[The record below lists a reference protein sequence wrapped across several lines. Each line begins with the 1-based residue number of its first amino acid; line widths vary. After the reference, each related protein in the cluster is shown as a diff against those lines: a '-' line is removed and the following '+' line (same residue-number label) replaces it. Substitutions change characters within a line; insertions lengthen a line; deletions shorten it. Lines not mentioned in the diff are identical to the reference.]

1 MQILVFPCYNLF
13 RCHVLGKHSTTFTPI
28 SFVFR
33 AANARGKMFL
43 LDNSLDCFIFRRY
56 LLVGGHEGRFR
67 VEHRTGMIKVRS
79 LLDGVEV
86 SKIFSLEIEAHD
98 LGPQRRTTQ
107 TVVKIKVVDKTS
119 PIFDQLAYSEVV
131 REDVK
136 VGHRICS
143 IQARSPGGADIVYA
157 IMKGN
162 PRNDFFIDFNS
173 GKCLTDG
180 SPVMRT

>member
-1 MQILVFPCYNLF
+1 MQSLPQ
-13 RCHVLGKHSTTFTPI
+13 SI
-28 SFVFR
+28 SFFTQLMQEQKCLPL
-33 AANARGKMFL
+33 NNYL
-43 LDNSLDCFIFRRY
+43 HCFILRRY

-67 VEHRTGMIKVRS
+67 VEHHTGIIKVRS

-98 LGPQRRTTQ
+98 LGPERRTTQ
-107 TVVKIKVVDKTS
+107 TVVKIKVVDKSS

-131 REDVK
+131 RENVK
-136 VGHRICS
+136 VGHKICS

-162 PRNDFFIDFNS
+162 PRNEFFIDFNT

-180 SPVMRT
+180 SLLTST